1 MNWRTI
7 RAIALKDWREVRGNK
22 MAWAPTLI
30 VPLIFCVVLPLLII
44 VLPGALSSGEGGD
57 MMKDA
62 DLELF
67 LANLPPAIAAS
78 IAGLNESQTMIV
90 LLLGYLFSP
99 LFLILP
105 IMTSSV
111 IGSDSFV
118 GEKERKTMEALLYTP
133 ATERELFTGKMLAAV
148 IPAVLLTWLGFA
160 VYTLVLNSA
169 GGVVMG
175 RVWFPLPHWWVMVLW
190 VTPAVAVLG
199 MMGAVVI
206 SARVKSFMEAYQNTG
221 LLVLPI
227 IMLVISQVAGL
238 LYLSVPV
245 AFGIGL
251 VVWLVD
257 GILLLFAL
265 RIITRAALMGADKGT

>member
-1 MNWRTI
+1 MNMRTV
-7 RAIALKDWREVRGNK
+7 RAIAIKDWREVRGNK

-30 VPLIFCVVLPLLII
+30 IPIIFCVVLPLLII
-44 VLPGALSSGEGGD
+44 ALPTVLPNQDDDS
-57 MMKDA
+57 MIKDA

-67 LANLPPAIAAS
+67 LANLPPSMAES
-78 IAGLNESQTMIV
+78 IDGMNGHQTMIV

-99 LFLILP
+99 MFLILP
-105 IMTSSV
+105 LMTASV

-133 ATERELFTGKMLAAV
+133 ATERELFAGKMLAAV
-148 IPAVLLTWLGFA
+148 VPAVLFTLGSFV
-160 VYTLVLNSA
+160 VYTLVLNGI
-169 GGVVMG
+169 GGPIIG
-175 RVWFPLPHWWVMVLW
+175 HIWFPLPHWWVIILW
-190 VTPAVAVLG
+190 ITPAVAVMG

-227 IMLVISQVAGL
+227 ILLMISQIAGL

-245 AFGIGL
+245 ALGIGL
-251 VVWLVD
+251 VVWLID
-257 GILLLFAL
+257 GVLLLISL
-265 RIITRAALMGADKGT
+265 RIVTRPALMGADKAA